1 MEKNTLLLCRCP
13 LSFFGLGPNYRAILH
28 KLLFDMAYYS
38 QGGFNWS
45 DLYTMPVH
53 LRRFYLDKLKEV
65 KKKEKEDVEK
75 QNKKS
80 TPRMP
85 RKR

>member
-1 MEKNTLLLCRCP
+1 
-13 LSFFGLGPNYRAILH
+13 
-28 KLLFDMAYYS
+28 
-38 QGGFNWS
+38 
-45 DLYTMPVH
+45 MPVH
-53 LRRFYLDKLKEV
+53 LRRFYLDKLTDV
-65 KKKEKEDVEK
+65 KKKEKEQAEK

>member
-1 MEKNTLLLCRCP
+1 
-13 LSFFGLGPNYRAILH
+13 
-28 KLLFDMAYYS
+28 MAYYS

-65 KKKEKEDVEK
+65 KKKEKEEVEK

>member
-1 MEKNTLLLCRCP
+1 
-13 LSFFGLGPNYRAILH
+13 LH

-38 QGGFNWS
+38 QGGFTWS

-53 LRRFYLDKLKEV
+53 LRRFYLDKLSEV
-65 KKKEKEDVEK
+65 KKKEKEEVDK
-75 QNKKS
+75 MKS
-80 TPRMP
+80 RQKTPRPRAP

>member
-1 MEKNTLLLCRCP
+1 MKLLSQWP

-38 QGGFNWS
+38 QGGFTWS

-53 LRRFYLDKLKEV
+53 LRRFYLDKLTEV
-65 KKKEKEDVEK
+65 KKKEREEAEK